1 MIRGRHAASPTLTCV
16 TPQSAPSVR
25 YVIGIDGGG
34 TGTRARLTRTTGEI
48 LGSAHAGPSAL
59 GQGVKQAWDNV
70 SRTIEASFHLANVRN
85 WRPEEC
91 AVGLGLA
98 GAIVANYHRDF
109 MQMAHRFARVE
120 LASDGYTMLLGA
132 HGGRPGAVVA
142 AGTGSIGEALR
153 DDGTHIS
160 VGGWGYPVGDEG
172 SGAWIGMRAMR
183 EAQLA
188 SDGRAPAGSLVH
200 AIWGVAGASRDALL
214 RWGEHAGQHA
224 YAALAPLVFD
234 TAATDSKATQ
244 LLGDA
249 ARALD
254 DIALALDPHGRLP
267 LVVSGS
273 IGARLQHRLAASIRA
288 RLVEPAG
295 DAIDGALRLIRAQL
309 E

>member
-1 MIRGRHAASPTLTCV
+1 VTSHHAATI
-16 TPQSAPSVR
+16 R

-34 TGTRARLTRTTGEI
+34 TGTRARLTRADGEV
-48 LGSAHAGPSAL
+48 LGFAHAGPSAL
-59 GQGVKQAWDNV
+59 GQGVQLAWNNV
-70 SRTIEASFHLANVRN
+70 SQAIEQSFRIANVRA
-85 WRPEEC
+85 WQPEEC

-98 GAIVANYHRDF
+98 GAIVAKHNRDF
-109 MQMAHRFARVE
+109 MEAANRFGKIE
-120 LASDGYTMLLGA
+120 LASDGYTTLLGA

-153 DDGTHIS
+153 DDGEHVV

-183 EAQLA
+183 EAQQV
-188 SDGRAPAGSLVH
+188 SDGRASAGPLVH
-200 AIWGVAGASRDALL
+200 AVWSVAGNSRDALL
-214 RWGEHAGQHA
+214 AWCEHAGQHE

-234 TAATDSKATQ
+234 TEATDTKAAQ
-244 LLGDA
+244 LLNDA

-254 DIALALDPHGRLP
+254 DIAHALDPGSRLP

-273 IGARLQHRLAASIRA
+273 VGARLQDRLAPSIRA

-295 DAIDGALRLIRAQL
+295 DSVDGALRLIRAQL
-309 E
+309 EGTGRPFDGR

>member
-1 MIRGRHAASPTLTCV
+1 MTPHHAATI
-16 TPQSAPSVR
+16 R

-34 TGTRARLTRTTGEI
+34 TGTRARLTRADGEV
-48 LGSAHAGPSAL
+48 LGFAHAGPSAL
-59 GQGVKQAWDNV
+59 GQGVQQAWSNV
-70 SRTIEASFHLANVRN
+70 SQAIERSFHIANVHA
-85 WRPEEC
+85 WQPEEC

-98 GAIVANYHRDF
+98 GAIVAKHNRDF
-109 MQMAHRFARVE
+109 MQVSNRFGKIE
-120 LASDGYTMLLGA
+120 LASDGYTTLLGA

-153 DDGTHIS
+153 EDGEHVV

-200 AIWGVAGASRDALL
+200 AIWSVAGESREALL
-214 RWGEHAGQHA
+214 AWGERAGQHA

-234 TAATDSKATQ
+234 TEASDTRAAQ
-244 LLGDA
+244 LLNDA

-254 DIALALDPHGRLP
+254 GIAQALDPDGRLP

-273 IGARLQHRLAASIRA
+273 VGARLQGRLAPSIRV

-295 DAIDGALRLIRAQL
+295 DAVDGALLLIRARL
-309 E
+309 EGTGLRFDGR

>member
-1 MIRGRHAASPTLTCV
+1 M
-16 TPQSAPSVR
+16 
-25 YVIGIDGGG
+25 
-34 TGTRARLTRTTGEI
+34 GTRARLTRADGQV
-48 LGSAHAGPSAL
+48 LGLA
-59 GQGVKQAWDNV
+59 QAWSNV
-70 SRTIEASFHLANVRN
+70 SQAIERSFQSAKVHA
-85 WRPEEC
+85 WTPEEC

-98 GAIVANYHRDF
+98 GAIVAKHHQDF
-109 MQMAHRFARVE
+109 MQAANRFGKIE
-120 LASDGYTMLLGA
+120 LASDGYTTLLGA
-132 HGGRPGAVVA
+132 HGGRPGAIVA

-153 DDGTHIS
+153 DDGVHVS

-200 AIWGVAGASRDALL
+200 AIRGVTGNSREALL
-214 RWGEHAGQHA
+214 AWGERAGQHA

-234 TAATDSKATQ
+234 AEATDSKATQ
-244 LLGDA
+244 ILDAA

-254 DIALALDPHGRLP
+254 EIALALDPHGGLP
-267 LVVSGS
+267 LVVTGS
-273 IGARLQHRLAASIRA
+273 IGARLQPRLAPAIRA

-295 DAIDGALRLIRAQL
+295 DAVDGALRLIRAQL